1 MNLNRTFKSLQNQI
15 LADPMLTPTEAG
27 QLMGI
32 SISTLYRLRR
42 SGSGPAWLRL
52 GGKVRYRTSA
62 IQAYLDAAEAASL

>member
-1 MNLNRTFKSLQNQI
+1 MNLNQTFKSLQKRA
-15 LADPMLTPTEAG
+15 LADPMLTPTDAG

-32 SISTLYRLRR
+32 SVSTLYRLRR
-42 SGSGPAWLRL
+42 SGTGPAWIKL